1 MKGFED
7 LKKLY
12 KQVKPQII
20 SRLKEFKRPLKDEE
34 IFEELAFC
42 LLTPQSKAKICWEA
56 IKRLSDNKILLNGS
70 KEEIKKHLNG
80 VRFKNKKA
88 EFIIEARKFFTRDG
102 KIKIKD
108 IISSFDSPCELRKF
122 LVKNIKGMG
131 YKEASHFLRNIGLG
145 DELAIL
151 DRHILKNMKNYG
163 VINEI
168 PKSITSGKYEKLEEK
183 FKVFSKKCSIPVAHL
198 DLLLWFKETGEVFK

>member
-1 MKGFED
+1 MKEYEK
-7 LKKLY
+7 LKRLY
-12 KQVKPQII
+12 RGVKPKII

-42 LLTPQSKAKICWEA
+42 LLTPQSKAKVCWEA

-88 EFIIEARKFFTRDG
+88 EFIIEARKFFTRNG

-108 IISSFDSPCELRKF
+108 IISSFKSTCELRKF

-168 PKSITSGKYEKLEEK
+168 PKSITSRKYEKLEEK